1 MIFFKMPDF
10 VTSPSQPVK
19 SKDFY
24 LKKENQ
30 SKTHPRWICTYTN
43 SKLTLLMETSL

>member
-24 LKKENQ
+24 LKKEN
-30 SKTHPRWICTYTN
+30 HP
-43 SKLTLLMETSL
+43 KLTPDGSALTPTASSHY